1 MLRTRRALAA
11 ALLGLACATSV
22 HVAAAGYKAP
32 AISQDTRELAG
43 WVARAGDNGAKPFAI
58 VDKKAAHLYVYDAAG
73 KLLGDSPVLLGQAP
87 GDDIAPGVGEH
98 AQQGAVP
105 FNERTTPAGRF
116 EAEPGINNTGEQV
129 VWVDYDSAFAIHRLR
144 PGRGF
149 RDREA
154 RLASTDMA
162 QRRASS
168 GCVVVPE
175 RFYVDVVLRVLGESP
190 SVVYVLPDSGS
201 ARELL
206 GTL

>member
-1 MLRTRRALAA
+1 MIRTRHALAA
-11 ALLGLACATSV
+11 ALLGLACASST
-22 HVAAAGYKAP
+22 VAAEYKSP
-32 AISQDTRELAG
+32 PVSPDTRELMQR
-43 WVARAGDNGAKPFAI
+43 VAQTKDNRARPFAI
-58 VDKKAAHLYVYDAAG
+58 VDKKTAHLYVYDAQG

-116 EAEPGINNTGEQV
+116 EAEPGTNNTGEQV

-144 PGRGF
+144 PGRTF

-154 RLASTDMA
+154 RLASTDLA

-175 RFYVDVVLRVLGESP
+175 RFYVDVVLRVLGESR

-201 ARELL
+201 ASELL